1 MQARHRSTGLRLSG
15 SACMPSCTVSVALNS
30 PNQLSDRSRSIWSSI
45 PCSRIEQNAVTGIH
59 LDEVLRLSSMLFID
73 TVSQCLIDRCL
84 MSTSN
89 LHLEQKYRKQME
101 AGFAIQKPGFVN
113 KAKTIVQRRSSKD
126 NPLWRAVALVQNGS
140 SKSGSLFPTS
150 QIHGLLGLLQFALN
164 MPLNMP
170 LFDIV
175 RHCST
180 LFDIVRHCSTCLS
193 MSL

>member
-1 MQARHRSTGLRLSG
+1 MRSPASTSTKSCDCHR
-15 SACMPSCTVSVALNS
+15 C
-30 PNQLSDRSRSIWSSI
+30 
-45 PCSRIEQNAVTGIH
+45 CSMN
-59 LDEVLRLSSMLFID
+59 FND

-89 LHLEQKYRKQME
+89 LHLEQRKYRKQME

-150 QIHGLLGLLQFALN
+150 QIHGLLGLLRFALN

-175 RHCST
+175 RHVCPCRY
-180 LFDIVRHCSTCLS
+180 DKCLLVQVS
-193 MSL
+193 S